1 MLTPRI
7 EDVKVLEPYKVLL
20 IFANGEKKVYDM
32 KKNLKYECFKELK
45 NYEIFKK
52 VHSRGVTIE
61 WENGVDV
68 NPDDLYYNSVEL

>member
-1 MLTPRI
+1 
-7 EDVKVLEPYKVLL
+7 
-20 IFANGEKKVYDM
+20 M

-52 VHSRGVTIE
+52 VHPRGVTIE

-68 NPDDLYYNSVEL
+68 NPDDLYYNSIEL

>member
-32 KKNLKYECFKELK
+32 KK
-45 NYEIFKK
+45 I
-52 VHSRGVTIE
+52 
-61 WENGVDV
+61 
-68 NPDDLYYNSVEL
+68 